1 MKLRVSSVNSCP
13 PELDENDQL
22 ILYPIGCCMVAA
34 SKFAELGRIQT
45 GKLYCYTMVST
56 SPLKE
61 KLSKVVLPKSE
72 LTSTPLPSPPYFR
85 TERDIWHDTWETCNL
100 DNTSI
105 FISER
110 HPYISTQ
117 SRKGLQQENPATWP
131 GTLHILRMSASTLP
145 QPVK

>member
-1 MKLRVSSVNSCP
+1 MNSGP
-13 PELDENDQL
+13 PELDGNDQL
-22 ILYPIGCCMVAA
+22 ILYPTGCCMIAV

-45 GKLYCYTMVST
+45 GKFTATQWLSI

-72 LTSTPLPSPPYFR
+72 LTSTPLPSPPYFK

-100 DNTSI
+100 DNTFI

-110 HPYISTQ
+110 HPYIS
-117 SRKGLQQENPATWP
+117 K
-131 GTLHILRMSASTLP
+131 
-145 QPVK
+145 